1 MSLAEPL
8 RVGYVVK
15 RYPRYSETFIVRE
28 ILAHEAAGTEI
39 EIFSMRPPDDGHFQ
53 DLIARVRGRVN
64 YLYMP
69 AEGLVPEPLA
79 GATLT
84 AAHFWKALHEAGKV
98 LPNLWTRCA
107 ELGDEE
113 ARHMYQAV
121 HLAREVR
128 RKTLHHLHAPFASE
142 AATVARLASRLA
154 GIPYS
159 FTARAKDIFHKS
171 VRAEDLRRKL
181 GDAAGVITISD
192 YHLDY
197 LRSSYGPLAAHVQR
211 IYNGLD
217 LEEFP
222 YRAPVDRPPVIVAV
236 GRLVEKK
243 GFDDLIDACGLLV
256 DRDRLF
262 RCRII
267 GAGTLRPV
275 LQAQIE
281 RLALQGRVE
290 LAGPVPQ
297 GEVIKEMHNAAVLAV
312 PCIIG
317 ADGDRD
323 GLPNVMQEALALG
336 TPVISTDVTGIPEV
350 VRDGETGLQVPQHDA
365 AALASAL
372 ERLLADAALRVR
384 LAAAGRRLIEAEFN
398 IHHNAARRRAI
409 FRATA
414 RPSVKIL
421 QEIG

>member
-1 MSLAEPL
+1 MSLGEPL

-15 RYPRYSETFIVRE
+15 RYPRYSETFVVRE

-79 GATLT
+79 AATLT
-84 AAHFWKALHEAGKV
+84 AAHFWKALHEAGQV
-98 LPNLWTRCA
+98 LPDVWTCYA
-107 ELGDEE
+107 ELCGEE
-113 ARHMYQAV
+113 ARYIYQAV
-121 HLAREVR
+121 QLAREVR
-128 RKTLHHLHAPFASE
+128 RKNLHHVHAPFASE
-142 AATVARLASRLA
+142 AATVARLAGRLA
-154 GIPYS
+154 GVPYS

-171 VRAEDLRRKL
+171 VRDDDLRRKL

-192 YHLDY
+192 YHLEY
-197 LRSSYGPLAAHVQR
+197 LRSTYGPLAARVQR

-217 LEEFP
+217 LEEFS
-222 YRAPVDRPPVIVAV
+222 YLAPVDRPPVIVAV

-243 GFDDLIDACGLLV
+243 GFDDLIDACALLV
-256 DRDRLF
+256 EHGRLF

-267 GAGTLRPV
+267 GAGALRPA

-281 RLALQGRVE
+281 RLRLQCRVE
-290 LAGPVPQ
+290 LTGPVPQ
-297 GEVIKEMHNAAVLAV
+297 GEVIKEMRNAALLAV

-323 GLPNVMQEALALG
+323 GLPNVIQEALALG

-350 VRDGETGLQVPQHDA
+350 VRNGETGLQVPQHDV
-365 AALASAL
+365 AALAAAM
-372 ERLLADAALRVR
+372 ERLLGDAALRVR
-384 LAAAGRRLIEAEFN
+384 LAAAARRLIEAEFN

-409 FRATA
+409 FRGAA
-414 RPSVKIL
+414 RPGVKVL